1 MILSIESYV
10 GSRSSLTQGTI
21 AYTECINLLNYSVC
35 VIPVSTANK
44 DIDVID
50 KGYRPLNENDRKNWE
65 ACKSRF
71 EKAGCLKLRPLTY
84 PASKDDPD
92 IYDGA
97 PIGVQIVA
105 RKHEEEKIWAIAK
118 IVTAAL
124 KTAGVR

>member
-1 MILSIESYV
+1 MPVAPHAAVIPGKYYH
-10 GSRSSLTQGTI
+10 T

-65 ACKSRF
+65 A
-71 EKAGCLKLRPLTY
+71 Y
-84 PASKDDPD
+84 DPD